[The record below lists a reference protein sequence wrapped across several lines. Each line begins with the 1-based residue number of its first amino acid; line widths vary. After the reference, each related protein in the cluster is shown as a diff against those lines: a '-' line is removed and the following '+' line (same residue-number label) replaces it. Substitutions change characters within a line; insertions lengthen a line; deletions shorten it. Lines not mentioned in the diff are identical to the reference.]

1 MKLCIMISIYIYLTL
16 HGLYFN
22 VIIKKISRLTIFYPE
37 TKTDGLNEDND
48 QRKSI
53 FRRTFW
59 FYTNAYTTILSFVW
73 VVMFSPLTTDMFH
86 ILPLISIQTKWLF

>member
-1 MKLCIMISIYIYLTL
+1 MISVYIYLTL

-22 VIIKKISRLTIFYPE
+22 VIIKRKISRLTMFYPE

-53 FRRTFW
+53 FRRTF
-59 FYTNAYTTILSFVW
+59 
-73 VVMFSPLTTDMFH
+73 
-86 ILPLISIQTKWLF
+86 